1 MAHDISSSRD
11 LSGVGGTVPQS
22 CYLEQ
27 ESMVQVLI
35 CGLLAVYWQNF
46 FLGCVASI

>member
-1 MAHDISSSRD
+1 MWILTSFSCDVLA
-11 LSGVGGTVPQS
+11 VGGTVHQS
-22 CYLEQ
+22 FYLEQ

-46 FLGCVASI
+46 FFGWVTSV